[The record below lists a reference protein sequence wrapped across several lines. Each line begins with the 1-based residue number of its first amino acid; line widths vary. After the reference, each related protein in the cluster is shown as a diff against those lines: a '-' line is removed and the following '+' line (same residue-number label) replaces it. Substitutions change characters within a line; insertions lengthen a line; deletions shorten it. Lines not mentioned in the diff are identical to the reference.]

1 MTEKRQAAPR
11 GARAAL
17 GVGLATLVTIL
28 VAVLL
33 TCFSVLALVT
43 ARADLSLSNKAT
55 DAMVDYYTA
64 DLAAELWLAEV
75 QDVLYS
81 GQASVTSKLSAAGY
95 RTGTS
100 SSGQVTLSQ
109 SFVVDDVRSLD
120 VELTIHDNATIEI
133 TKWQVTAEPQQ

>member
-1 MTEKRQAAPR
+1 MTQKQQTAQR

-43 ARADLSLSNKAT
+43 ARADLNLSGKAA
-55 DAMVDYYTA
+55 DAMVAYYTA
-64 DLAAELWLAEV
+64 DLAAEQWLAEV
-75 QDVLYS
+75 DDVLQS
-81 GQASVTSKLSAAGY
+81 GQAGVSSKLGAAGY

-100 SSGQVTLSQ
+100 ASGEVTLSQ
-109 SFVVDDVRSLD
+109 SFVVDDIRSLD